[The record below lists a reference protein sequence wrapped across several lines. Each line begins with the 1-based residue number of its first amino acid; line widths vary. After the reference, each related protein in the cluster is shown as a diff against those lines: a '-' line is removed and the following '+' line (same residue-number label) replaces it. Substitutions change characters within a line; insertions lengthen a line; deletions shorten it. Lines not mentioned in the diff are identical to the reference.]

1 MVQVNLNPTDLYD
14 NAKESGFLNFRTI
27 NQREKHWIR
36 GKSGI
41 ENNRETL
48 KVNKMAAGN
57 TFKGVFKSI
66 GEPKKYKDFHDLAFP
81 NSLHVKEMAQQCIY
95 GNHLTLFH
103 VGNVSFS

>member
-14 NAKESGFLNFRTI
+14 NAKESGFLDFHTI
-27 NQREKHWIR
+27 NQKEKHWIR

-57 TFKGVFKSI
+57 TFKGVSNQLVNRKNTRISMI
-66 GEPKKYKDFHDLAFP
+66 WHSRTAYMSKKWHSNAYT
-81 NSLHVKEMAQQCIY
+81 EI
-95 GNHLTLFH
+95 T
-103 VGNVSFS
+103 